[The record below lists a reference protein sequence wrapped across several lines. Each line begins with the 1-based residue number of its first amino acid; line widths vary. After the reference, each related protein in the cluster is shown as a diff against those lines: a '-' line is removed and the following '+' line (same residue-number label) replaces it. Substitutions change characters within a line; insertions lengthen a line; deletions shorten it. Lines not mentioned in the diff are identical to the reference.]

1 MILTF
6 KFWKIDFRILG
17 FKEVCTVRVIGCSL
31 LLIEALSP
39 LLDSSILE
47 VMCLNYRFM
56 VATIFDNSD
65 KVATCLFYE
74 SNYLIVSSSL
84 RCSCTLVLSAI
95 NIGAKTVL

>member
-6 KFWKIDFRILG
+6 KFWKIDFGILG
-17 FKEVCTVRVIGCSL
+17 FKEVCIVRVIGCSL

-47 VMCLNYRFM
+47 VMCLNYKFM
-56 VATIFDNSD
+56 VVTIFDSSD
-65 KVATCLFYE
+65 KVATCLSYE
-74 SNYLIVSSSL
+74 SNYLIGSSSL
-84 RCSCTLVLSAI
+84 HCSCTLVLSAI